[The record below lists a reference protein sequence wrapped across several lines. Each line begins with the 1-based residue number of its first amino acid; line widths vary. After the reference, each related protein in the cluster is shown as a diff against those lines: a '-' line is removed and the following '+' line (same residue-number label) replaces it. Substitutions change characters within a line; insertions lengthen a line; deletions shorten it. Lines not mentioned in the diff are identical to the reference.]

1 MESELKQSI
10 RTILLMSNIISL
22 YFLLRGILYRVIIK
36 MTDEDM
42 FYGDIQFQK
51 MVEYFTSIG
60 LIPDKK
66 MSKNERN
73 NWSKYWYINIII
85 GLLISVMLIIIYEYI

>member
-10 RTILLMSNIISL
+10 GTILLMSNIISL
-22 YFLLRGILYRVIIK
+22 YFILRGILYRVIIK

-42 FYGDIQFQK
+42 FYSDIQFQK

-73 NWSKYWYINIII
+73 KWSEYWYINIII